1 MAIALSPD
9 EQKRLMVRPATL
21 VGSPARIAATR
32 AMLWPCA
39 PCGWPQPRITSS
51 TSFLSSCGTL
61 PSTSVMQWAVKS
73 DGSVMLNE
81 PRCDLASGVR
91 LLATTTASLMAGPFV
106 PGGSARGQ
114 STPTP
119 APPAGDPGGGARPG
133 VRGRGA

>member
-106 PGGSARGQ
+106 RAGSAGGEGAAYPG
-114 STPTP
+114 S
-119 APPAGDPGGGARPG
+119 PAGAPRAG
-133 VRGRGA
+133 